1 MIHHA
6 IPKVLPGTPP
16 GTLASP
22 SKALPT
28 STRVFVYQ
36 KDYVHEKNLEDLLN
50 NQLQLADG
58 ELIWISVV
66 GLKNLDLIKR
76 LGAYFQLHALALE
89 DVLGTHQRPKI
100 DIFDD
105 YEFIVGKVVKFD
117 HQLHQQQMS
126 LFLGKQFVISFLET
140 PTELVDTMASAL
152 LNVHTQLCQ
161 HNVEY
166 LMYRMLDFMIDGYF
180 SVLSH
185 YSDALDEQETDV
197 LQGNSKHLV
206 QKVQHIKRDL
216 RILKLFTW
224 SHRDL
229 LSVLVR
235 NERNIVKSN
244 EILYFRDCHDHTI
257 QQMDIIESQ
266 KELATSL
273 LDIYLSTIANR
284 LSSVMKTLTV
294 ISIVFMPPTFLAGVW
309 GMNFKNMHEL
319 QWPDGYSFA
328 WVMMGLSSVL
338 AYIALWYFNRKRVK
352 L

>member
-1 MIHHA
+1 MIYRA

-36 KDYVHEKNLEDLLN
+36 KDYVHEKHLQDLLN
-50 NQLQLADG
+50 NQFQLAEN

-66 GLKNLDLIKR
+66 GLKDLALIKQ
-76 LGAYFQLHALALE
+76 LGDHFQLHALALE

-100 DIFDD
+100 DIYDD
-105 YEFIVGKVVKFD
+105 YQFIVGKVVKLD
-117 HQLHQQQMS
+117 HQLRQQQIS
-126 LFLGKQFVISFLET
+126 LFLGERFVISFLEA
-140 PTELVDTMASAL
+140 PTELVDTIATAL
-152 LNVHTQLCQ
+152 LNTHSKLCQ
-161 HNVEY
+161 HSVEY

-185 YSDALDEQETDV
+185 YSDALDEQEADV
-197 LQGNSKHLV
+197 LQGAAKHLV

-216 RILKLFTW
+216 RVLKLFTW

-229 LSVLVR
+229 LNILVR
-235 NERNIVKSN
+235 NEKNIVKSD
-244 EILYFRDCHDHTI
+244 EILYFRDCHDHAV

-309 GMNFKNMHEL
+309 GMNFKNIHEL
-319 QWPDGYSFA
+319 QWPNGYGFA
-328 WVMMGLSSVL
+328 WAMMGLSSTL